1 MRLTIARLGHLGD
14 GVAEGPGGPVFVP
27 RALPG
32 EVVEGEVAAGRM
44 EAPAIVTPS
53 PDRVRPPCP
62 HTRACGGCALQHASD
77 AFVAGWK
84 ADVVRQ
90 ALAGQGLAAPIRAH
104 HTSPAA
110 SRRRA
115 TLAGRRTKAG
125 ALVGFHGRGSG
136 VLVEVPGCMVLA
148 PEVLAVLPALHA
160 AVLAGASRKGEMSF
174 ALSLTDA
181 GVDVAATGGRV
192 PDAALLQSLAAL
204 AEAHDLARLVWNGE
218 PVAAR
223 RPARQAFGAA
233 RVVPPPGAFLQAT
246 REGEAALLAAV
257 RDAVGG
263 ASRVVD
269 LFAGCGTFA
278 LPLATGAEVHAV
290 EGEPGMVA
298 ALLAGAR
305 GAPGLR
311 AVSAEA
317 RDLFRRPL
325 LPDELARFD
334 AVVLDPPRAGAAA
347 QVAEIARAGVP
358 VLAYVS
364 CNPVTFA
371 RDARALAAAG
381 YALDW
386 VEVVDQFRWSTH
398 VELASRFSRGS
409 GSAVSGR

>member
-14 GVAEGPGGPVFVP
+14 GVAEGPGGAVFVP

-44 EAPAIVTPS
+44 ETPVIVTPS
-53 PDRVRPPCP
+53 TKRVRPPCP
-62 HTRACGGCALQHASD
+62 HYRACGGCALQHASD

-84 ADVVRQ
+84 AEVVRQ
-90 ALAGQGLAAPIRAH
+90 ALAGQGLAAPIRAV

-115 TLAGRRTKAG
+115 TLAGRRTKSG
-125 ALVGFHGRGSG
+125 ALVGFHGRASG
-136 VLVEVPGCMVLA
+136 VLVEVPGCLVLA
-148 PEVLAVLPALHA
+148 PELLAALPALHA
-160 AVLAGASRKGEMSF
+160 AVLAGASRKGEMAF
-174 ALSLTDA
+174 TLSLTDA
-181 GVDVAATGGRV
+181 GVDVAATGGKA
-192 PDAALLQSLAAL
+192 PDAALLQSLATL
-204 AEAHDLARLVWNGE
+204 AEAHDLARLTWNGE
-218 PVAAR
+218 TVAAR
-223 RPARQAFGAA
+223 RPARQVFGAA
-233 RVVPPPGAFLQAT
+233 RVAPPPGAFLQAT

-257 RDAVGG
+257 GDAVAG
-263 ASRVVD
+263 AARLAD

-278 LPLATGAEVHAV
+278 LPMAAVAEVHAV
-290 EGEPGMVA
+290 EGDADMVA

-305 GAPGLR
+305 GAPGLH

-325 LPDELARFD
+325 LPDELARFG

-347 QVAEIARAGVP
+347 QVVEIARAGVP

-398 VELASRFSRGS
+398 VELVGRFSRAG
-409 GSAVSGR
+409 GSAASDR